1 MHRMAFSSL
10 CEVLAAT
17 HLSYFVRSAPVD
29 DLGGLMLCA
38 PSGHLKTTAAEILS
52 EFERTLV
59 ISDLTVKSLVSM
71 RGSFLGGQVRTLI
84 FSDYAKIY
92 KRHGSVSS
100 NIEGIIMA
108 LASEGFRKPAFSDQR
123 IQTTPARAV
132 IVGCMTPEFKELHDE
147 EWENS
152 GFLRRFLWSYYHID
166 RPEFLE
172 DALAQW
178 RKAELDG
185 DFTARVPLNHSI
197 RYSLTEAEVAKVRHS
212 LRSTSIPD
220 KKISLV
226 LALKILCVLKWK
238 FAAKDEEKP
247 MRIWDDFAQ
256 SLEPLNDTILD
267 VKEAERK
274 K

>member
-1 MHRMAFSSL
+1 MAFSTL
-10 CEVLAAT
+10 CEIIAAT
-17 HLSYFVRSAPVD
+17 HTAYFVKSPID
-29 DLGGLMLCA
+29 DLGGLFLVA

-71 RGSFLGGQVRTLI
+71 RGSFLGGHVRTLI

-123 IQTTPARAV
+123 IQSTPARAT
-132 IVGCMTPEFKELHDE
+132 IVGCMTPEFKEVHDE

-152 GFLRRFLWSYYHID
+152 GFLRRFLWSYYHIEH
-166 RPEFLE
+166 PEFLE

-197 RYSLTEAEVAKVRHS
+197 RYTLTESEVIKIRHS

-226 LALKILCVLKWK
+226 LAQKILCVLKWK
-238 FAAKDEEKP
+238 FGNKDEHKP
-247 MRIWDDFAQ
+247 LRIWEDFAQ

-267 VKEAERK
+267 VKEMHK
-274 K
+274 

>member
-1 MHRMAFSSL
+1 MAFGSL
-10 CEVLAAT
+10 CEIIAAT
-17 HLSYFVRSAPVD
+17 HLSYYVHAPID
-29 DLGGLMLCA
+29 DMGGLFLTA

-92 KRHGSVSS
+92 KRHGSVSA

-108 LASEGFRKPAFSDQR
+108 LVSEGFRKPAFSDQR
-123 IQTTPARAV
+123 IQSTPARAV
-132 IVGCMTPEFKELHDE
+132 VVGCMTPEFKELHDE

-152 GFLRRFLWSYYHID
+152 GFLRRFLWSYYHIEH
-166 RPEFLE
+166 PEFLE

-185 DFTARVPLNHSI
+185 DFMARVPLNHTI
-197 RYSLTEAEVAKVRHS
+197 RYTLTEKEVAAIRHS

-226 LALKILCVLKWK
+226 LAQKIVCVLKWK
-238 FAAKDEEKP
+238 FSSKDESKP
-247 MRIWDDFAQ
+247 MRIWEDFAQ

-267 VKEAERK
+267 VQERVKETK